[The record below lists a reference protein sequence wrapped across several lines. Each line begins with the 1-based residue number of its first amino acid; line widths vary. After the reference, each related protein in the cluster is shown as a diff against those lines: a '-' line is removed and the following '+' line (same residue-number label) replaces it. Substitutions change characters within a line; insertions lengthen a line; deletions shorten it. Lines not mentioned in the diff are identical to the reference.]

1 MNSSQSPSTPGPQN
15 PRKLGRYE
23 IVDQLGKGAM
33 GLVFLAR
40 DPIIGRQLALK
51 TFHVGFSAK
60 DAELEQFRQRFVRE
74 AQSAG
79 ILSHPNIVTI
89 HDVLV
94 EGNDDFFIAME
105 YVEGTDLK
113 QLMQKQGRFEV
124 RHAVD
129 IASQVADGLDYAHSE
144 GVVHRDI
151 KPANVILTPK
161 GQAKITDFGIARM
174 DAASLNLTVEGQ
186 LLGTPNYMSPE
197 QIQAKEVDH
206 RADIFSLGVV
216 LYEMLTG
223 RKPFKGE
230 NLTQVSH
237 KIAYEKHPDPR
248 EFRPEVP
255 PRLVEVLDR
264 ALSKKP
270 DDRFQKGADMAAE
283 LRSVYNPA
291 GDTGEVVS
299 QSFLAEVEAPPPAPP
314 SSRPASEEIDLVSG
328 RVPLLSDQSAPAS
341 GFSGPAP
348 ASASSSSGGGKML
361 WITGGL
367 IFLLALVAIGFLAG
381 QGGGEAALPPP
392 VDPQVE
398 ALRQAEPLVEKGRQA
413 LEAGDPS
420 LALDFFD
427 QALTLAPG
435 NRDIRSLRDDA
446 SRRILQ
452 SDTALEE
459 KAIEERIGRIETAI
473 SLKEWDR
480 AVSEAEELLSIEP
493 GNDDAAR
500 LLGEAQSRRRAARA
514 ARDRLQGRR
523 PAAAPP
529 PPPST
534 RPAEAKAAKGT
545 LQIEFQSEISLGV
558 LTVFQAGKTLFKE
571 DFEFTEEK
579 GKGIFRRTRPSSGKL
594 SHTVQ
599 LDATDQLKLHV
610 YTYRNGATVDREIS
624 GNLPANAKRT
634 LNIRLSAD
642 GVLSVQLL
650 DH

>member
-1 MNSSQSPSTPGPQN
+1 MNPSQSPSTSGPQN
-15 PRKLGRYE
+15 PSKLGRYE
-23 IVDQLGKGAM
+23 IIEQLGKGAM

-105 YVEGTDLK
+105 YVDGTDLK
-113 QLMQKQGRFEV
+113 LLMQKQGRFEV

-129 IASQVADGLDYAHSE
+129 IASQVADGLGYAHSRN
-144 GVVHRDI
+144 VVHRDI
-151 KPANVILTPK
+151 KPANVILTPD

-174 DAASLNLTVEGQ
+174 DTSNLTVEGQ
-186 LLGTPNYMSPE
+186 LLGTPNYMAPE
-197 QIQAKEVDH
+197 QIQAKDVDH
-206 RADIFSLGVV
+206 RADLFSLGVV

-237 KIAYEKHPDPR
+237 KIAYEAHPDPR

-264 ALSKKP
+264 ALAKAP
-270 DDRFQKGADMAAE
+270 DERYQKGVEMAAD
-283 LRSVYNPA
+283 LRSVYGPVSE
-291 GDTGEVVS
+291 TGELPS
-299 QSFLAEVEAPPPAPP
+299 QSFLAESPDSGPP
-314 SSRPASEEIDLVSG
+314 SSRPPSEEIDLVSG
-328 RVPLLSDQSAPAS
+328 RVALPPESGVASNGYPAPAAASGPPPAS
-341 GFSGPAP
+341 G
-348 ASASSSSGGGKML
+348 GKAL
-361 WITGGL
+361 WIAGGAV
-367 IFLLALVAIGFLAG
+367 FLMVLVAIGFLAG
-381 QGGGEAALPPP
+381 QGGSEEVLPPP

-398 ALRQAEPLVEKGRQA
+398 ARRQADPLVEKGREA
-413 LEAGDPS
+413 LEVGDPT

-427 QALTLAPG
+427 QALALAPG
-435 NRDIRSLRDDA
+435 DKEIRSLRDDA

-473 SLKEWDR
+473 ALKEWDR
-480 AVSEAEELLSIEP
+480 AISEARELLSIEP
-493 GNDDAAR
+493 DNNQAAQ
-500 LLGEAQSRRRAARA
+500 LLEEATSRRRAARA

-523 PAAAPP
+523 PTTAPP
-529 PPPST
+529 PET
-534 RPAEAKAAKGT
+534 EPAETQQAAKGT
-545 LQIEFQSEISLGV
+545 VHIDFQSDISKGV
-558 LTVFQAGKTLFKE
+558 LTVFQAGKSLFKE
-571 DFEFTEEK
+571 DFEFVEEK
-579 GKGIFRRTRPSSGKL
+579 GKGIFRRTRPSSGSL
-594 SHTVQ
+594 SHTVE
-599 LDATDQLKLHV
+599 LEATDQLKLHV
-610 YTYRNGATVDREIS
+610 YAYRNGATVNREIS
-624 GNLPANAKRT
+624 GNLPPSSTRT
-634 LNIRLSAD
+634 LRIKLGAD
-642 GVLSVQLL
+642 GVLSVRLE
-650 DH
+650 

>member
-1 MNSSQSPSTPGPQN
+1 MNSSQPPSTSGPQN

-23 IVDQLGKGAM
+23 IVEQLGKGAM
-33 GLVFLAR
+33 GLVFLAK

-129 IASQVADGLDYAHSE
+129 IAAQVADGLDYAHSE

-161 GQAKITDFGIARM
+161 NQAKITDFGIARM
-174 DAASLNLTVEGQ
+174 DASSLNLTVEGQ

-237 KIAYEKHPDPR
+237 KIAYEAHPDPR

-255 PRLVEVLDR
+255 PRLVDVLDR

-270 DDRFQKGADMAAE
+270 DDRYQKGSEMAAD
-283 LRSVYNPA
+283 LRSVYSPA
-291 GDTGEVVS
+291 GETGELPS
-299 QSFLAEVEAPPPAPP
+299 QSFLGEAAAEPAAPRPP
-314 SSRPASEEIDLVSG
+314 SEEIDLVSG
-328 RVPLLSDQSAPAS
+328 RVVMPPSPGAPDMPSVPRPVSSEGSSA
-341 GFSGPAP
+341 
-348 ASASSSSGGGKML
+348 GGGKAL
-361 WITGGL
+361 WIAGGAF
-367 IFLLALVAIGFLAG
+367 FLLLLAAIGFLAG
-381 QGGGEAALPPP
+381 QGGGEEALPPP
-392 VDPQVE
+392 VDPQVQ
-398 ALRQAEPLVEKGRQA
+398 ARQDAEPLVQKGRDA
-413 LEAGDPS
+413 LESGD
-420 LALDFFD
+420 LTTALDFFD
-427 QALTLAPG
+427 QALIMAPG
-435 NRDIRSLRDDA
+435 DREIRGLRDDA

-473 SLKEWDR
+473 ALKEWDR
-480 AVSEAEELLSIEP
+480 AISEAEELLSIEP
-493 GNDDAAR
+493 DNERAAE
-500 LLGEAQSRRRAARA
+500 LLNEATSRRRAVQA

-523 PAAAPP
+523 PTTAPP
-529 PPPST
+529 PPPT
-534 RPAEAKAAKGT
+534 AQPLAEQTAKAKV
-545 LQIEFQSEISLGV
+545 QIEFQSDISQGV
-558 LTVFQAGKTLFKE
+558 LTVFQAGKTLLKQ

-579 GKGIFRRTRPSSGKL
+579 GKGIFKRTRPTSGSL
-594 SHTVQ
+594 SHTVE
-599 LDATDQLKLHV
+599 LDATNQLKLHV
-610 YTYRNGATVDREIS
+610 YAYRNGETVNREIS
-624 GNLPANAKRT
+624 GNLPANATRT
-634 LNIRLSAD
+634 LRIKLGAD
-642 GVLSVQLL
+642 GVLTVRLE
-650 DH
+650 